1 VTNVRILV
9 IAALA
14 WTQTLALA
22 GSTVRVVFVR
32 DQQIYTASEDGSA
45 VRQLTTGGAWKKTP
59 KWSPDGA
66 KIAYLT
72 AGDMGADPKS
82 HAKIEI
88 ISADG
93 QRVATVPVLATMTD
107 GTEVGGMRWVDSIG
121 WFDARHV
128 FADGE
133 GLNPHV
139 GEFRTIDIA
148 TGKMG
153 GFAEGG
159 FETCP
164 SKGRVAFWAP
174 TFPPDKKMRLQVNKE
189 DTDRFVF
196 PDWDKLPD
204 IHVPLL
210 WTPACQDV
218 ALVDPRPPAA
228 LVLVGADLVVR
239 RVPLPDWPFED
250 AHLSIV
256 DHALL
261 MRGRSK
267 ALLYDLRQ
275 DAVTEAPHALLQ
287 RVDVERAAR
296 ERVVQELKGES
307 PDWRIAPPTPEP

>member
-1 VTNVRILV
+1 MILV
-9 IAALA
+9 IACALSNALA
-14 WTQTLALA
+14 PASA
-22 GSTVRVVFVR
+22 PPSVVFIR
-32 DQQIYTASEDGSA
+32 NNEIYTARGDGSGL
-45 VRQLTTGGAWKKTP
+45 RQLTSDSKPKQMP

-66 KIAYLT
+66 RIAYLT
-72 AGDMGADPKS
+72 TGDMTRDPKS

-88 ISADG
+88 ISVDG
-93 QRVATVPVLATMTD
+93 QHVATVLVLATMTD

-153 GFAEGG
+153 GFGQGG

-204 IHVPLL
+204 IHIQLL

-239 RVPLPDWPFED
+239 RVPLPDWPFEN

-261 MRGRSK
+261 MRARSK
-267 ALLYDLRQ
+267 ALLFDLRQ
-275 DAVTEAPHALLQ
+275 DAVPEAPHALLQ
-287 RVDVERAAR
+287 RVDSERAAR

-307 PDWRIAPPTPEP
+307 PDWWIAPPTPEP